1 MQCSCTIPYNKTDH
15 TFHILSHY
23 KGKDKK
29 NTPEEFRSYLETFT
43 GQRRDWIEKVGAKI
57 FKGKGITVDDY
68 ITALLQDNFV
78 LDQVGIFIFARM
90 YHIHIAV
97 ILCDHFLTT
106 NKDNDLNKC
115 DIFLGY
121 FGKMRFCDTRPI
133 KFDDKTLESLS
144 ESDNEIKVPSP
155 PQRLRIQPS
164 NPKPKPPRRNFPNF
178 QPKLT
183 QRQLALLAKSAEDP
197 QSSNEQT
204 DPSPTPKPKPGR
216 STRNSLRAG
225 FVENSENDQTL
236 NNSTDKENNEGGKN
250 FVNKDPAKK
259 YGRSKNRSGSKQI
272 STTLGTITIR
282 THSVRKSKRKNR
294 KFACLWCKE
303 VFKVL
308 KEFNCHV
315 KDKHPDV
322 KYTCRFC
329 DRPFESYGGKCKH
342 EVSHLP
348 PPALL

>member
-1 MQCSCTIPYNKTDH
+1 M
-15 TFHILSHY
+15 
-23 KGKDKK
+23 
-29 NTPEEFRSYLETFT
+29 
-43 GQRRDWIEKVGAKI
+43 
-57 FKGKGITVDDY
+57 
-68 ITALLQDNFV
+68 
-78 LDQVGIFIFARM
+78 
-90 YHIHIAV
+90 
-97 ILCDHFLTT
+97 
-106 NKDNDLNKC
+106 
-115 DIFLGY
+115 
-121 FGKMRFCDTRPI
+121 
-133 KFDDKTLESLS
+133 
-144 ESDNEIKVPSP
+144 IKVPSP
-155 PQRLRIQPS
+155 PQCLQHSAI
-164 NPKPKPPRRNFPNF
+164 KPQTQTSRRNFNF

-183 QRQLALLAKSAEDP
+183 QRQLALLAKSAEDL

-204 DPSPTPKPKPGR
+204 DPSPTPKPKAGR

-282 THSVRKSKRKNR
+282 THSVRKAKRKNR
-294 KFACLWCKE
+294 KFACLWCEE

-329 DRPFESYGGKCKH
+329 DRPFESYGGKRKH

-348 PPALL
+348 PPGTSVSIVTVDFISTAN